1 MITLEFEI
9 RRYKK
14 KELARLYR
22 PDTPTDAEAV
32 ELLRRDINRCWELKE
47 ALEKLPSY
55 NVNASDFPKE
65 QVKLIV
71 DFLGEP

>member
-1 MITLEFEI
+1 MITSEFEI

-22 PDTPTDAEAV
+22 PNTPKDKSAV
-32 ELLRRDINRCWELKE
+32 ELLRRDINYCWELKE

-55 NVNASDFPKE
+55 NVNADDFPKE

>member
-22 PDTPTDAEAV
+22 PDTPTDAAAV
-32 ELLRRDINRCWELKE
+32 ELLRRDINRCWKLKE

>member
-22 PDTPTDAEAV
+22 PDTPTDAAAV
-32 ELLRRDINRCWELKE
+32 ELLRCDINRCWELKE

>member
-22 PDTPTDAEAV
+22 PDTPTDAAAV

-55 NVNASDFPKE
+55 NVNASDFPKD

>member
-22 PDTPTDAEAV
+22 PDTPTDAAAV

-47 ALEKLPSY
+47 ALEKLPSTTSMPAISPR
-55 NVNASDFPKE
+55 NKSN
-65 QVKLIV
+65 
-71 DFLGEP
+71 